1 MTTISRPP
9 RRYQFCRALLVVAT
23 VVALFGYAPI
33 QAQFTRQLTYQGVL
47 KDNTGALVNGT
58 VTVRFILWDALTGG
72 TSLGGE
78 NKLVTVKNGLFSTTI
93 GSGGLLVPATAFKDD
108 YWLEIEYP
116 VGTPLAPRTP
126 LTPAPYSMR
135 ARIADSVVGGNGS
148 TLWEINVGNARLLS
162 PNTTAPVLIGAGTAP
177 TTPGR
182 LNVAG
187 NTADNAT
194 LRIVPPSSATTPQ
207 TILLS
212 DGVNTSSG
220 AATGISLGTIQ
231 TATGGPSTGMYIDNV
246 ITGGG
251 GANGIRL
258 PNVTSTSANAWG
270 LRLSLVEAS
279 GASGTA
285 TGIELSAKS
294 ANGAAFGVDAVA
306 NSANGTT
313 SYGVRS
319 NNTSVGVGG
328 TPQYG
333 VWGEVGTAP
342 TGAGVYARGAGTI
355 PLPLTV
361 NAAALEINNGQIRIT
376 GAAQA
381 AGIVPIPWPLPIGG
395 QCVVGIANPLV
406 TATSRILITTEPVLP
421 PATPPGTPTNIFIAS
436 VSNIV
441 PGGFDVSYI
450 QMGPGPICAG
460 APALVAPIGMN
471 IHYIILGP

>member
-1 MTTISRPP
+1 MTTRS
-9 RRYQFCRALLVVAT
+9 YSAFNALLLTMAIMVTLCLPASVK
-23 VVALFGYAPI
+23 
-33 QAQFTRQLTYQGVL
+33 AQFTHQLTYQGVL
-47 KDNTGALVNGT
+47 KDNTGALVNGSVNIT
-58 VTVRFILWDALTGG
+58 FTICNDALLPIGSCTVWSSG
-72 TSLGGE
+72 SVP
-78 NKLVTVKNGLFSTTI
+78 VTVKNGLFSVVLGPI
-93 GSGGLLVPATAFKDD
+93 PGSADFSVD
-108 YWLEIEYP
+108 YWLDIEYP
-116 VGTPLAPRTP
+116 AGSGTHLTPRTT
-126 LTPAPYSMR
+126 LTPAPYAMR
-135 ARIADSVVGGNGS
+135 AAIADALATGIPLP
-148 TLWEINVGNARLLS
+148 LWEMNSGNARLIA

-177 TTPGR
+177 ATPGR

-187 NTADNAT
+187 NTANNAT
-194 LRIVPPSSATTPQ
+194 LRIVPPSSPTTPQ

-355 PLPLTV
+355 ALPLTV

-395 QCVVGIANPLV
+395 QCVVGIGNPLV

-421 PATPPGTPTNIFIAS
+421 PGTPPGTPTNIFIAS
-436 VSNIV
+436 VSNIL
-441 PGGFDVSYI
+441 PGGFDVSYL
-450 QMGPGPICAG
+450 QMAPGPICAG